1 MPGQDLEESMLSE
14 LSPSRTSVPTQYP
27 QTRKLIMVSNRGPI
41 EHWFDDAGR
50 IRRRDAAGGVATA
63 LSSVARQ
70 QPVTWIASAGTDA
83 DRAIAILGQ
92 RSQIGRES
100 DLRLLDLP
108 TKSYDAYYG
117 VFCNP
122 ILWFVQHSIGERLH
136 HEDLA
141 TATLDAWDDGYQ
153 PINETFAG
161 AVVEEID
168 GDGSDFQ
175 VMLHDYHLYVA
186 PRLIRAAK
194 PRAALQHFI
203 HIPWPGPAAW
213 RQLPDLI
220 VRRLCAGLL
229 ANDSVVFQTEASVS
243 NFLATCKQY
252 LSAAKVME
260 RQGQVEYLGQTTFV
274 WSNPVSL
281 DTSDLM
287 ALRAQPIVE
296 QYRRELAAR
305 DGVQTIVR
313 VDRLDPSKNI
323 ADGFEAYG
331 LMLERNP
338 RLRGK
343 IRFIA
348 HLVPSRENVVEYS
361 MYKRRVFEVIDGI
374 NRKYGTP
381 GWQPITA
388 FLEHNRLRAIAGL
401 SLYDVLLVNSV
412 ADGLNLVSKEG
423 PVLNERDG
431 VLALSTTAGS
441 HEELYHGAIPVNPF
455 DIVDTANAL
464 EKALV
469 LSQRERSQRSRALR
483 EAIAGHQTS
492 DWLKGQLR
500 DLDISSHMKRI
511 DSSSVA

>member
-1 MPGQDLEESMLSE
+1 MLSE
-14 LSPSRTSVPTQYP
+14 VSTGRTAVATQYP

-41 EHWFDDAGR
+41 EHWFDDTGR

-70 QPVTWIASAGTDA
+70 QPVTWIASAATEA
-83 DRAIAILGQ
+83 DKTVAILGQ

-100 DLRLLDLP
+100 DLRLLNLP
-108 TKSYDAYYG
+108 EKAFEAHYG
-117 VFCNP
+117 TFCNP
-122 ILWFVQHSIGERLH
+122 ILWFVQHSIGERLLYD
-136 HEDLA
+136 DLA
-141 TATLDAWDDGYQ
+141 TAALDAWDDGYL
-153 PINETFAG
+153 PINEQFAL
-161 AVVEEID
+161 AVAEEMD
-168 GDGSDFQ
+168 NDGSDYQ
-175 VMLHDYHLYVA
+175 VMLHDYHLYLA
-186 PRLIRAAK
+186 PRLIRAARPK
-194 PRAALQHFI
+194 AALQHFI

-220 VRRLCAGLL
+220 VRRLCAALL
-229 ANDSVVFQTEASVS
+229 ANDSIVFQTEGSVA
-243 NFLATCKQY
+243 NFLATCKEY

-260 RQGQVEYLGQTTFV
+260 RQGKVEYLGHTAFV

-296 QYRRELAAR
+296 QYRHELAAQ
-305 DGVQTIVR
+305 DGMQTIVR

-323 ADGFEAYG
+323 ADGFEAFD

-338 RLRGK
+338 KLRGK
-343 IRFIA
+343 VRFIA
-348 HLVPSRENVVEYS
+348 HMVPSRENIPEYAS
-361 MYKRRVFEVIDGI
+361 YRQRVFNLIDQI
-374 NRKYGTP
+374 NRKYSTLE
-381 GWQPITA
+381 WKPITA

-401 SLYDVLLVNSV
+401 TLYDLLLVNSV

-431 VLALSTTAGS
+431 AVALSITAGS
-441 HEELYHGAIPVNPF
+441 YEELYHGVLPVNPF
-455 DIVDTANAL
+455 DIVDTASTM
-464 EKALV
+464 EKALA
-469 LSQRERSQRSRALR
+469 LSAREKAQRARTLR
-483 EAIAGHQTS
+483 EAISGHQTS

>member
-1 MPGQDLEESMLSE
+1 
-14 LSPSRTSVPTQYP
+14 
-27 QTRKLIMVSNRGPI
+27 MVSNRGPI

-92 RSQIGRES
+92 RSQIGRDS

-108 TKSYDAYYG
+108 AKAYNAYYG
-117 VFCNP
+117 TFCNP

-153 PINETFAG
+153 PINETFAA
-161 AVVEEID
+161 AVIDEID

-175 VMLHDYHLYVA
+175 VMLHDYHLYLA

-305 DGVQTIVR
+305 DGMQTIVR

-338 RLRGK
+338 RLHGK
-343 IRFIA
+343 VRFIA
-348 HLVPSRENVVEYS
+348 HLVPSRENVIEYAA
-361 MYKRRVFEVIDGI
+361 YKRRVFELIDGI

-381 GWQPITA
+381 GLAADHGLPRAQPPA
-388 FLEHNRLRAIAGL
+388 RHRR
-401 SLYDVLLVNSV
+401 
-412 ADGLNLVSKEG
+412 
-423 PVLNERDG
+423 P
-431 VLALSTTAGS
+431 LAL
-441 HEELYHGAIPVNPF
+441 
-455 DIVDTANAL
+455 
-464 EKALV
+464 
-469 LSQRERSQRSRALR
+469 RRA
-483 EAIAGHQTS
+483 A
-492 DWLKGQLR
+492 GQLR
-500 DLDISSHMKRI
+500 RGRAEPRLEGRPRAQRARRRPRPFHHGRLARGAVPRRHPGEPVRHRRHSQHPREGARPQPAREEPALASPARGHRRAPDQRLAQGS
-511 DSSSVA
+511 AT